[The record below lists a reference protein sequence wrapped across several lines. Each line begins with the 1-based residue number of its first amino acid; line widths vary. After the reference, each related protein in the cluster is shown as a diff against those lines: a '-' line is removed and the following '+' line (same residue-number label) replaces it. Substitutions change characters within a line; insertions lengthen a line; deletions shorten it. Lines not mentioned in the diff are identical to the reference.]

1 MRLMV
6 TCITSMFL
14 FVGQVARAGDNFP
27 IWVYPAPKAAQA
39 PTLDGRLDDA
49 CWKPAPEA
57 NDFAMHMTLKRAQI
71 QTRFRVTYDD
81 KCLYLAVV
89 CDEPL
94 AGRLH
99 KGAPGA
105 HDDPAIFQQ
114 ECIELFVDP
123 FHNHRDYYQII
134 VNVSATVSD
143 NSHMDKTWNSRTR
156 SATRIGSDRW
166 SMEIAVPWAD
176 LGVRRIKPG
185 MLMGLSVCR
194 DREIG
199 QRRWSSWCHM
209 PKSFH
214 RVGIFGHLVLSTDL
228 RKVGALAAEFRKG
241 DRRGPIL
248 FVSSAALTGPAYLKL
263 ARGAL
268 GGLDSTLDRLEQTA
282 RNDSPAAARLMAE
295 RTHKVRATV
304 KPIRDR
310 LARASAMNAAEWT
323 RINHQLDKVQA
334 GLSDAIWEV
343 RLQVVLDTI
352 KAPHDKPRGGSS
364 RQ

>member
-1 MRLMV
+1 MRLTV
-6 TCITSMFL
+6 TCMTSMVL
-14 FVGQVARAGDNFP
+14 FAGQVAQSADNFP

-39 PTLDGRLDDA
+39 PVLDGKLDDA
-49 CWKPAPEA
+49 CWQAAPKA
-57 NDFAMHMTLKRAQI
+57 NDFALHMTLKRAKI

-81 KCLYLAVV
+81 KCLYLGIV

-94 AGRLH
+94 AGRLR
-99 KGAPGA
+99 KTPRAS
-105 HDDPAIFQQ
+105 HDDPAVFQQ

-123 FHNHRDYYQII
+123 FHDHRTYYQIV
-134 VNVSATVSD
+134 VNVSETVSD
-143 NSHMDKTWNSRTR
+143 NSQMDKKWNSRTR
-156 SATRIGSDRW
+156 AGTRIGSDRW
-166 SMEIAVPWAD
+166 VMEIAVPWAD

-214 RVGIFGHLVLSTDL
+214 RTEIFGHLVLSTDL
-228 RKVGALAAEFRKG
+228 RTVGAVAAEFRKG

-248 FVSSAALTGPAYLKL
+248 FVGSAALTGPAYLEL

-268 GGLDSTLDRLEQTA
+268 GGLDRALAQQEEVA
-282 RNDSPAAARLMAE
+282 RKASPAAGRLMAE
-295 RTHKVRATV
+295 RTGKVRARIR
-304 KPIRDR
+304 PIRDR
-310 LARASAMNAAEWT
+310 LARARAIDAAEWT
-323 RINHQLDKVQA
+323 RINQQLGKEQA
-334 GLSDAIWEV
+334 GLADAIWEV
-343 RLQVVLDTI
+343 RLQVMFDSME
-352 KAPHDKPRGGSS
+352 APRDKPKRGSS